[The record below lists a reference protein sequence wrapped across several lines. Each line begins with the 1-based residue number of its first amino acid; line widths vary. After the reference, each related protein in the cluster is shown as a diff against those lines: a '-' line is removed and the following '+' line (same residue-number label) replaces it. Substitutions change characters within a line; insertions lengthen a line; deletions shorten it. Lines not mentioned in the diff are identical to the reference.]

1 MGELLL
7 YICRKTGLFTR
18 YAFYFMIGRKKTLRH
33 LDRRQRDP
41 VEFTQRG
48 INTFIGIAI
57 YLVVMALMAEY
68 RI

>member
-1 MGELLL
+1 MVELML
-7 YICRKTGLFTR
+7 YICRKTGLFVR
-18 YAFYFMIGRKKTLRH
+18 YVFYFLIGRRKTLKH

-48 INTFIGIAI
+48 INTFIGI
-57 YLVVMALMAEY
+57 VMYMTILALMVEY